1 MKKKM
6 LKITDKLKRSFNK
19 HSTKIRKFKLSSL
32 YNLSRNINIKYRLI
46 FFYGFLILM
55 IILVTGVIS
64 LSQYRQ
70 AINEKGKKFSS
81 QITTQ
86 IKRNISNE
94 MDKHMDLAKS
104 LAMEVEI
111 QDYLQN
117 NKKMD
122 YNEKYKATNSLSKLM
137 RIRALSNKNL
147 ENLSILD
154 NENNSLG
161 NTSLSVIDYL
171 SENEVNESSWILEK
185 NNDAYSIYNIVPIN
199 SSNNGMKIGLLVQ
212 EIDPNIFSNIIK
224 DIDLGEGSNVSIVS
238 LDGTIIGNEDK
249 INIGQKYKESELIED
264 LNKEVTLLGD
274 EEFEEKTFSDS
285 KGEQL
290 ISFANLGANDWY
302 LLTNIPYSYLNK
314 ETNLISINILVI
326 GLISFIVAMI
336 ISVLISRDISKS
348 LKRLINHMDKAK
360 SGDLNIDIQDEYK
373 DEIGKVNGAF
383 KEMLKKI
390 SGLIVDIKVLMEKI
404 SNGTQVI
411 SMASEHSY
419 AVSEEISAMMS
430 EIESGSVGQV
440 TSATE
445 SFECMNDLS
454 NEINVV
460 NEKSN
465 NVVKH
470 LEKTKNLQ
478 NEAVD
483 TVKILNLRAEETN
496 EISLEIVNQINDLN
510 YEVKEIKDI
519 VDIIKDI
526 SEQTNLLSLNAAIE
540 AARAGEAGRGF
551 AVVAEEVGSLASKS
565 KESSLRISNIIS
577 NIQKKTE
584 GVANMANNSKGVI
597 IQQMD
602 ALKNTSSAF
611 NDIFDSMSKI
621 DIELKTFFE
630 SIDRIVESK
639 EITKNAIESIVSISE
654 ETEATTREVS
664 GATQEQIKEIEKI
677 TDFSKELDK
686 IVENLKNTISY
697 FHIED

>member
-6 LKITDKLKRSFNK
+6 LKIIDKLKRSFNK

-32 YNLSRNINIKYRLI
+32 YSLSRNINIKYRLI

-117 NKKMD
+117 NKTMD

-171 SENEVNESSWILEK
+171 SKNEVNESSWILEK

-249 INIGQKYKESELIED
+249 INIGQKYKESKIIED
-264 LNKEVTLLGD
+264 LNKEVTLLGA
-274 EEFEEKTFSDS
+274 EEFKEKTFSDS

-290 ISFANLGANDWY
+290 ISFASLGENNWY
-302 LLTNIPYSYLNK
+302 LLSNIPYSYLNK
-314 ETNLISINILVI
+314 ETNIISINILVI

-348 LKRLINHMDKAK
+348 LQRLINHMDKAK
-360 SGDLNIDIQDEYK
+360 SGDLNIDIHDEYK

-454 NEINVV
+454 NEINIV

-540 AARAGEAGRGF
+540 AARAGDAGRGF